1 MTKRL
6 GFFTRLLPAAPD
18 FDRDAGVVYRTALE
32 QFAAAE
38 RLGYDVGW
46 VAQHHFDPDEGGL
59 PSPFVFLA
67 AVAAGTRRIRLGTG
81 IITLPLEDPVRVAE
95 DAVVADLLSGGR
107 IELGLGSGGS
117 PSSFTAFGKDSAARS
132 SLYATGL
139 QELLDVLAGRPI
151 RGTGA
156 VLHPTGSAV
165 RQHIWQ
171 ATFSASGGT
180 RAGVF
185 GSGLLLSRTQPRTED
200 APHATLTQL
209 QQPIVDAYL
218 AALPAGAEPRIGASR
233 SVLVG
238 RNAERVLEL
247 ARVGVRRHASYLAAK
262 GQSIPVP
269 DNGSVEDADALL
281 AANDLIV
288 GTPEQVIEALSA
300 DPVVTGASDLMF
312 QVHPADPD
320 PDTVLESLELL
331 ATEVAPA
338 LGWRPGGAG
347 DAAGEAAA
355 GEAAAAAAVRA
366 ASGASSR

>member
-6 GFFTRLLPAAPD
+6 GFFTRLLPAAPG
-18 FDRDAGVVYRTALE
+18 FDRDAGAVYATALE
-32 QFAAAE
+32 QFEAAE

-67 AVAAGTRRIRLGTG
+67 AVAARTERIRLGTG

-95 DAVVADLLSGGR
+95 DAVVADVLSGGR
-107 IELGLGSGGS
+107 VELGLGSGGS
-117 PSSFTAFGKDSAARS
+117 PASFTAFGKDSAQRS
-132 SLYATGL
+132 ALYADGL
-139 QELLDVLAGRPI
+139 QELLEVLGGGPV
-151 RGTGA
+151 RGTTA
-156 VLHPTGSAV
+156 VLNPAGARV
-165 RQHIWQ
+165 REHLWQ
-171 ATFSASGGT
+171 ATFSVSGGT

-200 APHATLTQL
+200 APHASLAQI

-218 AALPAGAEPRIGASR
+218 AALPAGAAPRVGASR

-238 RNAERVLEL
+238 RDADRVLEL
-247 ARVGVRRHASYLAAK
+247 ARAGARRHTEYLAAR
-262 GQSIPVP
+262 GQAVAVA
-269 DNGSVEDADALL
+269 DNGSAADPDRLL

-288 GTPEQVIEALSA
+288 GNPEQVIAALLA

-338 LGWRPGGAG
+338 LGWRPAAG
-347 DAAGEAAA
+347 RSADAAVA
-355 GEAAAAAAVRA
+355 GTTGTVGR
-366 ASGASSR
+366 